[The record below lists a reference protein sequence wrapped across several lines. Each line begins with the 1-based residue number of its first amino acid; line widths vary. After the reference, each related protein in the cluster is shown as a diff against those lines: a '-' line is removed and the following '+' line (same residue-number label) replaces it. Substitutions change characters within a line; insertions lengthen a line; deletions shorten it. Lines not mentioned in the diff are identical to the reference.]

1 MAEENANNDV
11 SLSAVIKE
19 QSQTIETLVKQVQEN
34 ITQSPAQPIY
44 ATTPQKTA
52 EEKPPNY
59 LAMAGIALAIW
70 FLFFKKEEIK
80 LCLI

>member
-1 MAEENANNDV
+1 MAEETKENSDV

-34 ITQSPAQPIY
+34 ITQSPATSQPIY

-70 FLFFKKEEIK
+70 FLFLRKRR
-80 LCLI
+80 